1 MPEHYIPLQMEIQNE
16 KLISSELIFLFNVRT
31 FLVYRNKVK
40 NGLFGEQNEVI
51 IHIVMSQRRGIY
63 LVTGTN
69 G

>member
-1 MPEHYIPLQMEIQNE
+1 MPEHHIPLQMEIQNE

>member
-63 LVTGTN
+63 LIAGTN

>member
-16 KLISSELIFLFNVRT
+16 KLISVELIFLFNVRT

-63 LVTGTN
+63 LVADDK
-69 G
+69 